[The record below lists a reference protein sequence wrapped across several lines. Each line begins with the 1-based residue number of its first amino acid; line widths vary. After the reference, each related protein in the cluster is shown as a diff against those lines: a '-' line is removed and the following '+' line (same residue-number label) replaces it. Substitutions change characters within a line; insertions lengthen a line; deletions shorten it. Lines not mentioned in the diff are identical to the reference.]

1 MYDFSI
7 SVFGFACLWHL
18 GPKCPISCQEVVLEA
33 LASNSGALR
42 FSTLKSQRSFALLAV
57 ETAGQRDRGGVK
69 LFNGETG
76 LLEVGGYLIFRQPHF
91 QPFLS
96 SFSMIHL
103 MVILFTSKR
112 VCIRSTCPGMSLE
125 HVSAELLEDKQVVL
139 AARHCAFSSFSLD

>member
-76 LLEVGGYLIFRQPHF
+76 LLEVGGIPHF
-91 QPFLS
+91 QTIPFPTFFVKCQHDSFDGDPLYLKACLHTKHLS
-96 SFSMIHL
+96 
-103 MVILFTSKR
+103 R
-112 VCIRSTCPGMSLE
+112 YEP
-125 HVSAELLEDKQVVL
+125 
-139 AARHCAFSSFSLD
+139 